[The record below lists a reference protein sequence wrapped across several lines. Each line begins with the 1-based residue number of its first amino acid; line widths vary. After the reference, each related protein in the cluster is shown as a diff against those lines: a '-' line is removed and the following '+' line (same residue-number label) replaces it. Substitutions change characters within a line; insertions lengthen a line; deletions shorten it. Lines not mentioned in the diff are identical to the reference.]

1 MTTQIQTQLAA
12 QRDHLTSTETVLSE
26 KVAIEHSA
34 GKTSWWSPNDAMTI
48 SASVLVFGLIV
59 MVLASRALQKGIPA
73 ALVMRLF
80 GMLTIVVMAVFLVVA
95 GYDSQQI
102 APVTGLLAATV
113 WGTGVCYM
121 WPTML
126 ASASERFPRGG
137 ALLIGLMGTAGTLS
151 IKFVLPWMG
160 SIFDTTKIKVA
171 GGEDA
176 FRALTGEKLNEVL
189 GAAAQQSFRMV
200 AILPAILLIVF
211 GAIWLYDRARGG
223 YKAEKIIPGENAA
236 ASADK

>member
-1 MTTQIQTQLAA
+1 M
-12 QRDHLTSTETVLSE
+12 LSE

-102 APVTGLLAATV
+102 APVTGLL
-113 WGTGVCYM
+113 
-121 WPTML
+121 
-126 ASASERFPRGG
+126 
-137 ALLIGLMGTAGTLS
+137 GTLAGYLLGKS
-151 IKFVLPWMG
+151 SGAETVG
-160 SIFDTTKIKVA
+160 AGDGTKPKQA
-171 GGEDA
+171 
-176 FRALTGEKLNEVL
+176 
-189 GAAAQQSFRMV
+189 S
-200 AILPAILLIVF
+200 
-211 GAIWLYDRARGG
+211 
-223 YKAEKIIPGENAA
+223 NA
-236 ASADK
+236 ST

>member
-12 QRDHLTSTETVLSE
+12 QRDLLTSAETVLSE

-34 GKTSWWSPNDAMTI
+34 GKHSWWSPNDAMTI

-102 APVTGLLAATV
+102 APVTGLL
-113 WGTGVCYM
+113 
-121 WPTML
+121 
-126 ASASERFPRGG
+126 
-137 ALLIGLMGTAGTLS
+137 GTLAGYLLGKS
-151 IKFVLPWMG
+151 SGAETVG
-160 SIFDTTKIKVA
+160 AGAVDGTKPKPKQA
-171 GGEDA
+171 
-176 FRALTGEKLNEVL
+176 
-189 GAAAQQSFRMV
+189 S
-200 AILPAILLIVF
+200 
-211 GAIWLYDRARGG
+211 
-223 YKAEKIIPGENAA
+223 NA
-236 ASADK
+236 ST